1 MVTSGTQI
9 WGLSGP
15 AKHSWFTPLKGV
27 HCPISSQ
34 HLHDGHWHHAD
45 ACHLLH
51 PQHNPGPLCAG
62 FAVVGSKIY
71 CMHQGNQ
78 KNKKIVL
85 YFKHLTS
92 YVQCLWSP
100 LLSDWGVLVE
110 PFVTVL
116 YIQ

>member
-27 HCPISSQ
+27 CHPVSSQ
-34 HLHDGHWHHAD
+34 HLHDGCWHHAD

-71 CMHQGNQ
+71 CMYNTVTNGSMSTPQ
-78 KNKKIVL
+78 
-85 YFKHLTS
+85 
-92 YVQCLWSP
+92 SP
-100 LLSDWGVLVE
+100 SRGLQRHC
-110 PFVTVL
+110 T
-116 YIQ
+116 